1 MNTLPAPPSKT
12 LRLLALAC
20 LGVSTSAFTQTPD
33 SLEPCLQ
40 SFAAHNLSQADACSR
55 AYLVRQPHSAPAM
68 FLLGRVLEARDQP
81 VESLE
86 WFTRAAA
93 EAMPSAE
100 DLRLVAMD
108 YVLLN
113 SYPDAHRWLSKSV
126 EMDPRNPETWY
137 DLGRVRMM
145 QGNLPSARAPLERSL
160 ALKPRQAKVANNLGI
175 VAEAE
180 SAPEQA
186 ETLYRQAIAW
196 ETAGDRLSEQPYLNL
211 GTLLISK
218 QRSAAAIPL
227 LEKAASLAPADTK
240 IHEQL
245 ARAQEQQG
253 NTERALAELELA
265 VKLDPA
271 SAHLHYQLGQL
282 YRHTGHP
289 EKAKA
294 ELLLSGTLYQQHS
307 SEREH

>member
-1 MNTLPAPPSKT
+1 MLPKIVCLLTIASLCAALSAHAQAAGTLQEG
-12 LRLLALAC
+12 LA
-20 LGVSTSAFTQTPD
+20 F
-33 SLEPCLQ
+33 
-40 SFAAHNLSQADACSR
+40 FAAHDLPHAESFTR
-55 AYLVRQPHSAPAM
+55 GYLKQHPQSAPAM
-68 FLLGRVLEARDQP
+68 FLLGRVLEARNQP

-86 WFTRAAA
+86 WFTRAATD
-93 EAMPSAE
+93 MTPSAE

-108 YVLLN
+108 YVLLS

-126 EMDPRNPETWY
+126 ELDPQNAESWY

-175 VAEAE
+175 VAEADN
-180 SAPEQA
+180 APDQA
-186 ETLYRQAIAW
+186 EALYRQAIAW
-196 ETAGDRLSEQPYLNL
+196 QTAGDRPNEQPYLNL
-211 GTLLISK
+211 GVLLISQQK
-218 QRSAAAIPL
+218 AAAAIPL
-227 LEKAASLAPADTK
+227 LEKAVSIAPADSK
-240 IHEQL
+240 CHEQL

-253 NTERALAELELA
+253 NIERALAELELA
-265 VKLDPA
+265 VKLEPA

-282 YRHTGHP
+282 YRHTGQP
-289 EKAKA
+289 DKAKA